1 MVRGGRR
8 RWTGRM
14 GKGDGQRRWTER
26 MDKRDGQRRWTK
38 GMGGGDGRRRWAEE
52 MDAAGPKP
60 RETGDAEA
68 GILRMDSA
76 AANRG
81 QESQEAGTKADER
94 LGQEAADGR
103 QGRKTPAQGTGNGEL
118 KGSRTLT
125 KGNRNSELEGSET
138 PAKRNRKRRAQ
149 GTGNTGKRG
158 ETDGSKMSNG
168 QRRSDGHK
176 KRRQQRHKKTAGT
189 RWGSGRQAA
198 SCD

>member
-1 MVRGGRR
+1 MVRGGGGD
-8 RWTGRM
+8 GRGGWAKGM
-14 GKGDGQRRWTER
+14 DKGDGRRGWTER

-38 GMGGGDGRRRWAEE
+38 GMGEGDERRGWAEE

-68 GILRMDSA
+68 GILRMDGA
-76 AANRG
+76 AANGG

-138 PAKRNRKRRAQ
+138 PAKRTRNDELKEP
-149 GTGNTGKRG
+149 GTPVVKGVKPTEAK
-158 ETDGSKMSNG
+158 
-168 QRRSDGHK
+168 
-176 KRRQQRHKKTAGT
+176 
-189 RWGSGRQAA
+189 
-198 SCD
+198 

>member
-1 MVRGGRR
+1 MS
-8 RWTGRM
+8 
-14 GKGDGQRRWTER
+14 
-26 MDKRDGQRRWTK
+26 
-38 GMGGGDGRRRWAEE
+38 GGDGLRRWAEE

-125 KGNRNSELEGSET
+125 KGNRNSELEGSKT
-138 PAKRNRKRRAQ
+138 PAKRTRNDELKEP
-149 GTGNTGKRG
+149 GTPVVKGVKPTEAK
-158 ETDGSKMSNG
+158 
-168 QRRSDGHK
+168 
-176 KRRQQRHKKTAGT
+176 
-189 RWGSGRQAA
+189 
-198 SCD
+198 

>member
-1 MVRGGRR
+1 MSGGDGRR
-8 RWTGRM
+8 RWA
-14 GKGDGQRRWTER
+14 EE
-26 MDKRDGQRRWTK
+26 
-38 GMGGGDGRRRWAEE
+38 MGGGDGRRRWAEE

-149 GTGNTGKRG
+149 GTGDTGSKRG

-168 QRRSDGHK
+168 QRRSGGHK
-176 KRRQQRHKKTAGT
+176 KPMDSSGHKKTAGT

>member
-1 MVRGGRR
+1 MSGR
-8 RWTGRM
+8 
-14 GKGDGQRRWTER
+14 
-26 MDKRDGQRRWTK
+26 
-38 GMGGGDGRRRWAEE
+38 DGRRRWSEE

-176 KRRQQRHKKTAGT
+176 IDFLVQEMNRETNTIGSKSGKLEITNLVIDTKTELEDI
-189 RWGSGRQAA
+189 REQIQNIE
-198 SCD
+198 

>member
-1 MVRGGRR
+1 
-8 RWTGRM
+8 
-14 GKGDGQRRWTER
+14 
-26 MDKRDGQRRWTK
+26 MDKRDGQRRWAEE
-38 GMGGGDGRRRWAEE
+38 MGGGDVRRRCAEE

-68 GILRMDSA
+68 GILRMDGA
-76 AANRG
+76 AANGG

-138 PAKRNRKRRAQ
+138 PVKRNRKRRAQ

>member
-1 MVRGGRR
+1 
-8 RWTGRM
+8 
-14 GKGDGQRRWTER
+14 

-38 GMGGGDGRRRWAEE
+38 GMSGGDERRGWAEE

-125 KGNRNSELEGSET
+125 KGNRNSELEGSKT
-138 PAKRNRKRRAQ
+138 PAKRTRNDELKEP
-149 GTGNTGKRG
+149 GTPVVKGVKPTEAK
-158 ETDGSKMSNG
+158 
-168 QRRSDGHK
+168 
-176 KRRQQRHKKTAGT
+176 
-189 RWGSGRQAA
+189 
-198 SCD
+198 

>member
-1 MVRGGRR
+1 MSGGDERR
-8 RWTGRM
+8 RWA
-14 GKGDGQRRWTER
+14 EE
-26 MDKRDGQRRWTK
+26 
-38 GMGGGDGRRRWAEE
+38 MGGGDGRRRWSEE